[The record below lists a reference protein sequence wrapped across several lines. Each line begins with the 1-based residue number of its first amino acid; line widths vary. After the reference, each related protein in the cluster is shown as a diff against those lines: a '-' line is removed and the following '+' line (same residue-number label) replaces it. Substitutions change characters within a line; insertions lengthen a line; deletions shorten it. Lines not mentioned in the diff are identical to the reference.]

1 MTMSFRTRLFGMA
14 TLIVAVVLAV
24 VLALGWQ
31 SLLRTEV
38 ERLENRLCMEAR
50 RVATQPF
57 LGLDRSRLE
66 ADLRLRLRLGDRDA
80 LVLRLEPGAGLPPV
94 QSDEAQRLDT
104 TTLTWQPV
112 QRFGPPP
119 ARPAG
124 PEGPPEHDRGPPAMA
139 DPGSPDG
146 PGARATAP
154 FPPPRR
160 ERGGPPPPPRGSCEL
175 ATTVLQGV
183 EGGVGG
189 EGRAARFTTPHTR
202 AVLAQSL
209 APMKA
214 EMQTDLQRAL
224 QVLVPLALALTALG
238 AWLLASLTMRPV
250 NRLRT
255 AMQGVTRLA
264 LSQRLASAGEDREF
278 QDLIAAYNTML
289 QRLDASF
296 QQASRFSADA
306 AHELKTPLTI
316 LQGRLEQALHR
327 SADPLQQAGLS
338 DMLDEVGRLAAITR
352 KLLLLSQADAG
363 QLALHR
369 ETVDLTD
376 LLGSLVADA
385 QMLAADQP
393 VSSTVQHGLR
403 TQGDTLLLRQLFNNL
418 LSNAL
423 RHGRPGG
430 WIAVSGQPQAG
441 GVEVVFANATVPL
454 GDAQRTRFFNRF
466 HRGDSARNRAIDG
479 HGLGLSLSREI
490 ARAHGG
496 DLTLEAS
503 AADEVRLRLWLP

>member
-1 MTMSFRTRLFGMA
+1 
-14 TLIVAVVLAV
+14 
-24 VLALGWQ
+24 
-31 SLLRTEV
+31 
-38 ERLENRLCMEAR
+38 
-50 RVATQPF
+50 VATQPF
-57 LGLDRSRLE
+57 LGQDRGRLE
-66 ADLRLRLRLGDRDA
+66 ADLRLRLRLGERDA

-94 QSDEAQRLDT
+94 QSDEAERLDT
-104 TTLTWQPV
+104 AALVWQPV
-112 QRFGPPP
+112 KRLGPPP
-119 ARPAG
+119 GRPPG
-124 PEGPPEHDRGPPAMA
+124 PEGPPEYDRGPPTMA
-139 DPGSPDG
+139 DPDAPDA
-146 PGARATAP
+146 PGARQAAP

-160 ERGGPPPPPRGSCEL
+160 DRDGPRPPPRGTCEL
-175 ATTVLQGV
+175 AATVLQGDEV
-183 EGGVGG
+183 
-189 EGRAARFTTPHTR
+189 RAARYTTPRSR

-278 QDLIAAYNTML
+278 KELIAAYNTML

-296 QQASRFSADA
+296 QQATRFSADA

-316 LQGRLEQALHR
+316 LQGRLEQALHQ
-327 SADPLQQAGLS
+327 STDPLQQAGLS

-363 QLALHR
+363 QLALNR
-369 ETVDLTD
+369 EPVDLAD
-376 LLGSLVADA
+376 LLETLVADA
-385 QMLAADQP
+385 QMLVTDQR
-393 VSSTVQHGLR
+393 VSSTVQAGLH
-403 TQGDTLLLRQLFNNL
+403 TQGDALLLRQLFNNL

-423 RHGRPGG
+423 RYGRPGG
-430 WIAVSGQPQAG
+430 WFTVSAQQQAG
-441 GVEVVFANATVPL
+441 GVAVVFANATAPL
-454 GDAQRTRFFNRF
+454 GAAQRARFFDRF
-466 HRGDSARNRAIDG
+466 HRGDSAHNRAVDG

-496 DLTLEAS
+496 DLTLEDS
-503 AADEVRLRLWLP
+503 TDDEVRLRLWLPG